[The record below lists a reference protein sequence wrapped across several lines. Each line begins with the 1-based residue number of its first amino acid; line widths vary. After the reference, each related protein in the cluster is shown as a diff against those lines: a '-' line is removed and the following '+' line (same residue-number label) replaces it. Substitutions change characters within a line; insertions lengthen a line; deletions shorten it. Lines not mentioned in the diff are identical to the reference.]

1 MDQVTLPM
9 GGASEGAGLGEAGR
23 EARVWEWRAARR
35 GGAWDGGVAKGGG
48 GALERNGE
56 GVRVGAS
63 WGAGICIGRRDLRW
77 AELVDEEVF

>member
-1 MDQVTLPM
+1 MERQDGKHVC
-9 GGASEGAGLGEAGR
+9 GNGEQHD
-23 EARVWEWRAARR
+23 